1 MDPPQKYWTPSFI
14 KMSPPVHAQQ
24 RKTVSPIAASEN
36 LAKLEG
42 LIRSRVQKIL
52 DGLPRND
59 TFNWV
64 DRVSIELTTQCWPR
78 CSTIHFKIDG
88 C

>member
-42 LIRSRVQKIL
+42 LIRLRVQKIL

-64 DRVSIELTTQCWPR
+64 DRVSIELTTKCWPR
-78 CSTIHFKIDG
+78 CSTFHFKIDG